1 MVPHYRAVTQSIL
14 LFVRACVFHDP
25 APYSNSSTI
34 HDSADIQCFSS
45 FRVSGIRVY
54 NLSFECQQS
63 PLAVWSGVSV
73 ECVFSGVLSASSVG
87 SRVCGLDI

>member
-25 APYSNSSTI
+25 APYGNSSTI
-34 HDSADIQCFSS
+34 HDSAD
-45 FRVSGIRVY
+45 RVY